1 MDWGSN
7 LTDRYDIVVIG
18 GGPAGLSAAKV
29 AAAEGGKVLLLEMQ
43 SQIGG
48 QTRSATWARAS
59 VVGQVLKEAVVNEIH
74 ALKLHSP
81 HQQLAISGDFG
92 VILDRRIFDKLLAAE
107 AAASGA
113 EIWLSCPV
121 KELLVSDG
129 IIRGVY
135 AEAGAWAE
143 RVECELVIDA
153 SGAQGQWSSL
163 LLRKVFKRDWDREQ
177 LALSSEYL
185 MANASAPDVE
195 LFFTSYFAP
204 LGHVWI
210 YPFGRRFAIAGIRGV
225 RIQSDAALDEFIGRR
240 ATPSLKQAVPVAA
253 FRGQLP
259 MEGALASAHADGILA
274 VGGAA
279 GQVYALSGEGL
290 QYALACGEIAGKIAV
305 EAVAGG
311 DTSRQALSGYDRA
324 WRGKFEGELKVGH
337 LLHAAFRTSF
347 DQKMD
352 KLFNALAGD
361 IKLQRAFVNA
371 FRGVDLMNALKL
383 FLTSDEILGI
393 FGREMIERA
402 IAMYKL

>member
-1 MDWGSN
+1 MDWGPN
-7 LTDRYDIVVIG
+7 LTEHYDIVVIG
-18 GGPAGLSAAKV
+18 GGPAGLSAAK
-29 AAAEGGKVLLLEMQ
+29 AASAGGGKVLLLEMQ

-48 QTRSATWARAS
+48 QTRSAAWAQANT
-59 VVGQVLKEAVVNEIH
+59 VDQALKEAVVNEVH

-81 HQQLAISGDFG
+81 HQQLVISGDFG

-121 KELLVSDG
+121 KELLVSNDAV
-129 IIRGVY
+129 RGVY

-143 RVECELVIDA
+143 RVECEMVIDA

-185 MANASAPDVE
+185 MANASALDVE

-204 LGHVWI
+204 LGHIWI
-210 YPFGRRFAIAGIRGV
+210 YPFGKRFAIAGVRGV

-259 MEGALASAHADGILA
+259 MEGTLASTYADGILA

-279 GQVYALSGEGL
+279 GQVYSLSGEGL
-290 QYALACGEIAGKIAV
+290 QYALACGELAGKIAV
-305 EAVAGG
+305 EAVAEG
-311 DTSRQALSGYDRA
+311 DTSKQALSGYDRA
-324 WRGKFEGELKVGH
+324 WRGKFEGELNVGH

-352 KLFNALAGD
+352 RLFSALTGD
-361 IKLQRAFVNA
+361 VKLQQAFANA
-371 FRGVDLMNALKL
+371 FRGIDLMKALKL

-393 FGREMIERA
+393 FGRETIERA
-402 IAMYKL
+402 IAMCKL

>member
-1 MDWGSN
+1 M
-7 LTDRYDIVVIG
+7 TERYDIIVIG
-18 GGPAGLSAAKV
+18 GGPAGLSAAKA

-48 QTRSATWARAS
+48 QTRSATWARANT
-59 VVGQVLKEAVVNEIH
+59 VDQALEEAVVNEVH

-121 KELLVSDG
+121 KELLVSNG
-129 IIRGVY
+129 AVRGVY

-143 RVECELVIDA
+143 RVECGMVIDA

-185 MANASAPDVE
+185 MTNASARDVE

-210 YPFGRRFAIAGIRGV
+210 YSFGRRFAIAGIRGI

-240 ATPSLKQAVPVAA
+240 VTPSLEQAVPVAA
-253 FRGQLP
+253 FRGQQP
-259 MEGALASAHADGILA
+259 IGGALIPTCANGILA
-274 VGGAA
+274 AGGAA

-290 QYALACGEIAGKIAV
+290 QYALACGELAGKIAV
-305 EAVAGG
+305 EAVVEG
-311 DTSRQALSGYDRA
+311 DTSGQALSGYDRA
-324 WRGKFEGELKVGH
+324 WRGKFEGELKVGQ

-352 KLFNALAGD
+352 RLFNALAGD
-361 IKLQRAFVNA
+361 VELQQAFANA
-371 FRGVDLMNALKL
+371 FRGIDLTRALKL

-393 FGREMIERA
+393 FGRETIEKA
-402 IAMYKL
+402 IAACRL